1 MNRVNM
7 DAYVNNNGKRLIEL
21 CKMSDLKIANGRIGR
36 DKRLGNFTCHTSNG
50 QSTIDY
56 AIVSM
61 ELFPNIVDFYV
72 DIVDK
77 CLSGVK
83 YRVLHYLFRNVI

>member
-21 CKMSDLKIANGRIGR
+21 CKMSDLKIANGRICR
-36 DKRLGNFTCHTSNG
+36 DKRLGNITCHTSNG
-50 QSTIDY
+50 QGTIDY

-61 ELFPNIVDFYV
+61 ELFPNIVDFNDDV
-72 DIVDK
+72 LDK
-77 CLSGVK
+77 CK
-83 YRVLHYLFRNVI
+83 LHCR